1 MRHIR
6 AVTPSQGHDTE
17 SFKTQHGY
25 DSVKSI
31 SRTDSRTLTNQ
42 TGGKL
47 VPRRNRNDLHPKTDF
62 CSPSSVTHGNS
73 SRGACKEN
81 APNFFDAPKNQAK
94 LSGRNRGN
102 TEIIVES
109 QNQLH
114 EILN

>member
-1 MRHIR
+1 MTNSH
-6 AVTPSQGHDTE
+6 GHDTE

-31 SRTDSRTLTNQ
+31 SRSDSITFTNQ
-42 TGGKL
+42 TGGK
-47 VPRRNRNDLHPKTDF
+47 VVHRRYRNDLHAKTDF

-81 APNFFDAPKNQAK
+81 APNFFDPPKNQTK

-102 TEIIVES
+102 TEIVVES